1 MPHTHAAAV
10 VDRLLRRLAVDA
22 RRLELPPHID
32 DDMAH
37 VGRTLSRLQDVL
49 VSLEVRPEA
58 QEWIGDIKQVA
69 YDAEDLLDEFEDH
82 SSTQAQTSGCFAE
95 VFSSISLANAFALI
109 HSFRLG
115 VFFPVYRDEFCIN
128 SSANYQG
135 MFASFQILSL
145 VTQAR

>member
-37 VGRTLSRLQDVL
+37 VGRTLSWLQDVL

-109 HSFRLG
+109 HSFHLG
-115 VFFPVYRDEFCIN
+115 VFFPLYRDEFCIN

-145 VTQAR
+145 VTQG